1 MTLANRATPLPPAL
15 VGAEVAQD
23 TLTQDEYEAFKAA
36 LPSWRDRLICMML
49 RNTGLRI
56 NELLSLPGA
65 HCALGGPSYVIHVV
79 RSKKRKGIET
89 TTVYEPIY
97 INPGLGVRLRDYI
110 KGNNYTMTEPIFGG
124 GDNQRDARKITQ
136 RGLRFIFEKTGRE
149 SIGRPAPRRSAASLS
164 KRWSTATCP
173 WPWHPRWWG
182 TRTSARP
189 RRTTTSCPRTVD
201 ELSGRGFRSN
211 HESAPS
217 VPTVLASS

>member
-65 HCALGGPSYVIHVV
+65 HCALGGPSYGIHVV

-97 INPGLGVRLRDYI
+97 INPGLGVQLRDYI

-149 SIGRPAPRRSAASLS
+149 SIGRPISPKAFRSFFVQTMVDGNVPMAMAS
-164 KRWSTATCP
+164 KMVG
-173 WPWHPRWWG
+173 HEDI
-182 TRTSARP
+182 
-189 RRTTTSCPRTVD
+189 RTTQAHYYV
-201 ELSGRGFRSN
+201 LSADRRRAIGEGI
-211 HESAPS
+211 P
-217 VPTVLASS
+217 V

>member
-56 NELLSLPGA
+56 NKLLSLPGA

-97 INPGLGVRLRDYI
+97 INPGLGVQLRDYI

-149 SIGRPAPRRSAASLS
+149 SIGRPISPKAFRSFFVQTMVDGNVPMAMAS
-164 KRWSTATCP
+164 KMVG
-173 WPWHPRWWG
+173 HEDI
-182 TRTSARP
+182 
-189 RRTTTSCPRTVD
+189 RTTQAHYYV
-201 ELSGRGFRSN
+201 LSADRRRAIGEGI
-211 HESAPS
+211 P
-217 VPTVLASS
+217 V

>member
-97 INPGLGVRLRDYI
+97 INPGLGVQLRDYI

-136 RGLRFIFEKTGRE
+136 RGLRFIFEKKGRE
-149 SIGRPAPRRSAASLS
+149 SIGRPISPKAFRSFFVQTMVDGNVPMAMAS
-164 KRWSTATCP
+164 KMVG
-173 WPWHPRWWG
+173 HEDI
-182 TRTSARP
+182 
-189 RRTTTSCPRTVD
+189 RTTQAHYYV
-201 ELSGRGFRSN
+201 LSADRRRAIGEGI
-211 HESAPS
+211 P
-217 VPTVLASS
+217 V

>member
-97 INPGLGVRLRDYI
+97 INPGLGVQLRDYI
-110 KGNNYTMTEPIFGG
+110 RGNNYTMTEPIFGG

-149 SIGRPAPRRSAASLS
+149 SIGRPISPKAFRSFFVQTMVDGNVPMAMAMAS
-164 KRWSTATCP
+164 KMVG
-173 WPWHPRWWG
+173 HEDI
-182 TRTSARP
+182 
-189 RRTTTSCPRTVD
+189 RTTQAHYYV
-201 ELSGRGFRSN
+201 LSADRRRAIGEGI
-211 HESAPS
+211 P
-217 VPTVLASS
+217 V

>member
-1 MTLANRATPLPPAL
+1 
-15 VGAEVAQD
+15 
-23 TLTQDEYEAFKAA
+23 
-36 LPSWRDRLICMML
+36 MML

-97 INPGLGVRLRDYI
+97 INPGLGVQLRDYI

-149 SIGRPAPRRSAASLS
+149 SIGRPISPKAFRSFFVQTMVDGNVPMAMAS
-164 KRWSTATCP
+164 KMVG
-173 WPWHPRWWG
+173 HEDI
-182 TRTSARP
+182 
-189 RRTTTSCPRTVD
+189 RTTQAHYYV
-201 ELSGRGFRSN
+201 LSADRRRAIGEGI
-211 HESAPS
+211 P
-217 VPTVLASS
+217 V

>member
-97 INPGLGVRLRDYI
+97 INPGLGVQLRDYI

-136 RGLRFIFEKTGRE
+136 RGLRFIFEKTGWE
-149 SIGRPAPRRSAASLS
+149 SIGRPISPKAFRSFFVQTMVDGNVPMAMAS
-164 KRWSTATCP
+164 KMVG
-173 WPWHPRWWG
+173 HEDI
-182 TRTSARP
+182 
-189 RRTTTSCPRTVD
+189 RTTQAHYYV
-201 ELSGRGFRSN
+201 LSADRRRAIGEGI
-211 HESAPS
+211 P
-217 VPTVLASS
+217 V

>member
-97 INPGLGVRLRDYI
+97 INPGLGVQLRDYI
-110 KGNNYTMTEPIFGG
+110 KGNNYTMTEPIFGS

-136 RGLRFIFEKTGRE
+136 RGLRFIFEKTGGE
-149 SIGRPAPRRSAASLS
+149 SIGRPISPKAFRSFFVQTMVDGNVPMAMAS
-164 KRWSTATCP
+164 KMVG
-173 WPWHPRWWG
+173 HEDI
-182 TRTSARP
+182 
-189 RRTTTSCPRTVD
+189 RTTQAHYYV
-201 ELSGRGFRSN
+201 LSADRRRAIGEGI
-211 HESAPS
+211 P
-217 VPTVLASS
+217 V

>member
-56 NELLSLPGA
+56 NELLSLLGA

-97 INPGLGVRLRDYI
+97 INPGLGVQLRDYI

-136 RGLRFIFEKTGRE
+136 RGLHFIFEKTGRE
-149 SIGRPAPRRSAASLS
+149 SIGRPISPKAFRSFFVQTMVDGNVPMAMAS
-164 KRWSTATCP
+164 KMVG
-173 WPWHPRWWG
+173 HEDI
-182 TRTSARP
+182 
-189 RRTTTSCPRTVD
+189 RTTQAHYYV
-201 ELSGRGFRSN
+201 LSADRRRAIGEGI
-211 HESAPS
+211 P
-217 VPTVLASS
+217 V

>member
-56 NELLSLPGA
+56 NKLLSLPGA
-65 HCALGGPSYVIHVV
+65 QCALGGPSYVIHVV

-97 INPGLGVRLRDYI
+97 INPGLGVQLRDYI

-149 SIGRPAPRRSAASLS
+149 SIGRPISPKAFRSFFVQTMVDGNVPMAMAS
-164 KRWSTATCP
+164 KMVG
-173 WPWHPRWWG
+173 HEDI
-182 TRTSARP
+182 
-189 RRTTTSCPRTVD
+189 RTTQAHYYV
-201 ELSGRGFRSN
+201 LSADRRRAIGEGI
-211 HESAPS
+211 P
-217 VPTVLASS
+217 V

>member
-97 INPGLGVRLRDYI
+97 INPGLGVQLRDYI

-136 RGLRFIFEKTGRE
+136 RGLRFIFEKTERE
-149 SIGRPAPRRSAASLS
+149 SIGRPISPKAFRSFFVQTMVDGNVPMAMAS
-164 KRWSTATCP
+164 KMVG
-173 WPWHPRWWG
+173 HEDI
-182 TRTSARP
+182 
-189 RRTTTSCPRTVD
+189 RTTQAHYYV
-201 ELSGRGFRSN
+201 LSADHRRAIGEGI
-211 HESAPS
+211 P
-217 VPTVLASS
+217 V

>member
-1 MTLANRATPLPPAL
+1 M
-15 VGAEVAQD
+15 
-23 TLTQDEYEAFKAA
+23 TQDEYEAFKAA

-97 INPGLGVRLRDYI
+97 INPGLGVQLRDYI
-110 KGNNYTMTEPIFGG
+110 RGNNYTMTEPIFGG

-149 SIGRPAPRRSAASLS
+149 SIGRPISPKAFRSFFVQTMLDGNVLMAMAS
-164 KRWSTATCP
+164 KMVG
-173 WPWHPRWWG
+173 HEDI
-182 TRTSARP
+182 
-189 RRTTTSCPRTVD
+189 RTTQAHYYV
-201 ELSGRGFRSN
+201 LSADRRRAIGEGI
-211 HESAPS
+211 P
-217 VPTVLASS
+217 V

>member
-36 LPSWRDRLICMML
+36 LPSWRARLICMML

-97 INPGLGVRLRDYI
+97 INPGLGVQLRDYI

-149 SIGRPAPRRSAASLS
+149 SIGRPISPKAFRSFFVQTMVDGNVPMAMAS
-164 KRWSTATCP
+164 KMVG
-173 WPWHPRWWG
+173 HEDI
-182 TRTSARP
+182 
-189 RRTTTSCPRTVD
+189 RTTQAHYYV
-201 ELSGRGFRSN
+201 LSADRRRAIGEGI
-211 HESAPS
+211 P
-217 VPTVLASS
+217 V

>member
-97 INPGLGVRLRDYI
+97 INPGLGVQLRDYI

-124 GDNQRDARKITQ
+124 GDNQRDARKITH

-149 SIGRPAPRRSAASLS
+149 SIGRPISPKAFRSLFVQTMVEGNVPMAMAS
-164 KRWSTATCP
+164 KMVG
-173 WPWHPRWWG
+173 HEDI
-182 TRTSARP
+182 
-189 RRTTTSCPRTVD
+189 RTTQAHYYV
-201 ELSGRGFRSN
+201 LSADRRRAIGEGI
-211 HESAPS
+211 P
-217 VPTVLASS
+217 V

>member
-97 INPGLGVRLRDYI
+97 INPGLGVQLRDYI

-149 SIGRPAPRRSAASLS
+149 SIGRPISPKAFRSFFVQTMVDGNVPMAMAS
-164 KRWSTATCP
+164 KMVG
-173 WPWHPRWWG
+173 HEDI
-182 TRTSARP
+182 
-189 RRTTTSCPRTVD
+189 RTTQAHYYI
-201 ELSGRGFRSN
+201 LSADRRRAIGEGI
-211 HESAPS
+211 P
-217 VPTVLASS
+217 V

>member
-1 MTLANRATPLPPAL
+1 MTLANRTTPLPPAL

-36 LPSWRDRLICMML
+36 LPSWRERLICMML

-97 INPGLGVRLRDYI
+97 INPGLGVQLRDYI

-149 SIGRPAPRRSAASLS
+149 SIGRPISPKAFRSFFVQTMVDGNVPMAMAS
-164 KRWSTATCP
+164 KMVG
-173 WPWHPRWWG
+173 HEDI
-182 TRTSARP
+182 
-189 RRTTTSCPRTVD
+189 RTTQAHYYV
-201 ELSGRGFRSN
+201 LSADRRRAIGEGI
-211 HESAPS
+211 P
-217 VPTVLASS
+217 V

>member
-23 TLTQDEYEAFKAA
+23 NLTQDEYEAFKAA

-97 INPGLGVRLRDYI
+97 INPGLGVQLRDYI
-110 KGNNYTMTEPIFGG
+110 KGNNHTMTEPIFGG

-149 SIGRPAPRRSAASLS
+149 SIGRPISPKAFRSFFVQTMVDGNVPMAMAS
-164 KRWSTATCP
+164 KMVG
-173 WPWHPRWWG
+173 HEDI
-182 TRTSARP
+182 
-189 RRTTTSCPRTVD
+189 RTTQAHYYV
-201 ELSGRGFRSN
+201 LSADRRRAIGEGI
-211 HESAPS
+211 P
-217 VPTVLASS
+217 V

>member
-1 MTLANRATPLPPAL
+1 MTIANRATPLPPAL

-97 INPGLGVRLRDYI
+97 INPGLGVQLRDYI

-149 SIGRPAPRRSAASLS
+149 SIGRPISPKAFRSFFVQTMVDGNVPMAMAS
-164 KRWSTATCP
+164 KMVG
-173 WPWHPRWWG
+173 HEDI
-182 TRTSARP
+182 
-189 RRTTTSCPRTVD
+189 RTTQAHYYV
-201 ELSGRGFRSN
+201 LSADRRRAIGEGI
-211 HESAPS
+211 P
-217 VPTVLASS
+217 V

>member
-97 INPGLGVRLRDYI
+97 INPGLGVQLRDYI

-124 GDNQRDARKITQ
+124 GDNQRDVRKITQ

-149 SIGRPAPRRSAASLS
+149 SIGRPISPKAFRSFFVQTMVDGNVPMAMAS
-164 KRWSTATCP
+164 KMVG
-173 WPWHPRWWG
+173 HEDI
-182 TRTSARP
+182 
-189 RRTTTSCPRTVD
+189 RTTQAHYYV
-201 ELSGRGFRSN
+201 LSADRRRAIGEGI
-211 HESAPS
+211 P
-217 VPTVLASS
+217 V